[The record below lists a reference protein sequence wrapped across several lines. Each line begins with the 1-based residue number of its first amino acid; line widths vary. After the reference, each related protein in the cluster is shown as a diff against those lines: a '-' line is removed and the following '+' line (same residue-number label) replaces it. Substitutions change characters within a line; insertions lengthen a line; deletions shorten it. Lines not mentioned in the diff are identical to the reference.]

1 MEKTTGRTGMLD
13 WTAEDDYWRTTYMN
27 RSYIGPNRDYD
38 YWRPAYRYGYESAQ
52 QYQGKNWN
60 DVETDL
66 RTGWDRYEHR
76 GTLTATWENI
86 KAAVRDGW
94 DRVTGNR

>member
-1 MEKTTGRTGMLD
+1 MADTKTAAMHD
-13 WTAEDDYWRTTYMN
+13 WRVEESYWRNNYSSRPYVGTHQEF
-27 RSYIGPNRDYD
+27 D

-52 QYQGKNWN
+52 RFPGRLWN
-60 DVETDL
+60 DVEQDL

-76 GTLTATWENI
+76 GTIRTTWEEI

-94 DRVTGNR
+94 DRMVGNR